1 LTLET
6 VADLR
11 ALIHAVDQRC
21 RQQMLGITDTCVS
34 ADEAPG
40 LCPVCGGDKWYVQ
53 KTTARHGKTLIHGQF
68 EARET
73 VRVCAAGCHHH
84 CGRLVTR
91 GAASLAN
98 HLLPASVVGYDVMVR
113 VGLERF
119 LRHRQRHEICT
130 LIEEEAGIRISSGEV
145 SALARRFVHYLARLH
160 HARAERLK
168 AALAS
173 DGGWPM
179 HVDATGEDGRGTL
192 LLVMAGWRQWVL
204 GAWKISTERAE
215 LILPCL
221 LETVHTFGAPCAA
234 MRDLGRAMTPAL
246 DDLVS
251 ALELPIPVLACHQH
265 FLADVGKDLLEAAHA
280 QLRGLFRATKVR
292 PKLRA
297 LVRDLGR
304 QLGPSIADARK
315 AVRQWQSMAQS
326 GHGIASGED
335 GLAIVRALAQWTLDY
350 QAQASGFDY
359 PFDRPYL
366 DLYERCL
373 TTLRATDALLRNPP
387 EDKKVKGALERL
399 QRYLAPVDC
408 EVPFRQITAR
418 LRRRAALFDELR
430 GVLRLA
436 TTPQEQETEHDLER
450 MQEKLNELVASLKKR
465 RPARGP
471 AQDIRQAIDIVL
483 KHIDSHGAN
492 LWGHA
497 IRLPQSAGGG
507 VRLIARTN
515 FLAENFFGQLKHDER
530 RRSGRKNL
538 THDLEHLPAEAALV
552 YNLEHADYVDLMCG
566 SLDRLAEAFAHL
578 DQDQREQHL
587 RGLPSDDPQQ
597 DLGHVLQ
604 LESASLSTA
613 DRRVIRTEEMD
624 RRVAAAAKSSAPH
637 RRH

>member
-1 LTLET
+1 
-6 VADLR
+6 
-11 ALIHAVDQRC
+11 
-21 RQQMLGITDTCVS
+21 
-34 ADEAPG
+34 
-40 LCPVCGGDKWYVQ
+40 
-53 KTTARHGKTLIHGQF
+53 
-68 EARET
+68 
-73 VRVCAAGCHHH
+73 
-84 CGRLVTR
+84 
-91 GAASLAN
+91 
-98 HLLPASVVGYDVMVR
+98 MVR

-119 LRHRQRHEICT
+119 LRHRQRPEICA
-130 LIEEEAGIRISSGEV
+130 LIEDEAGIRISTGEV
-145 SALARRFVHYLARLH
+145 SALSRRFVHYLARLH
-160 HARAERLK
+160 QARAERLK

-204 GAWKISTERAE
+204 GAWKVSTERAE

-221 LETVHTFGAPCAA
+221 RETVRTFGAPCAA
-234 MRDLGRAMTPAL
+234 MRDLGRAITPAI

-251 ALELPIPVLACHQH
+251 ELAFPIPVLACHQH
-265 FLADVGKDLLEAAHA
+265 FLADIGKDLLEPPHA
-280 QLRGLFRATKVR
+280 KLRGLFRSTKVL

-304 QLGPSIADARK
+304 KLGPSIDDARA

-326 GHGIASGED
+326 GHGIESGDD
-335 GLAIVRALAQWTLDY
+335 GLAIVRAVAQWTLDY
-350 QAQASGFDY
+350 KAAASGLDY

-373 TTLRATDALLRNPP
+373 TTLRATDAWLRNPP
-387 EDKKVKGALERL
+387 EDKKIKAALERL

-408 EVPFRQITAR
+408 EVPFRQISAR

-430 GVLRLA
+430 GVLRWA
-436 TTPQEQETEHDLER
+436 TTPPQDETEHDLQR
-450 MQEKLNELVASLKKR
+450 MQEKLNELVASLNKR
-465 RPARGP
+465 RPERGP
-471 AQDIRQAIDIVL
+471 GRDIREAIDIIL
-483 KHIDSHGAN
+483 KHIDTHGTN

-497 IRLPQSAGGG
+497 IRLPKIAGGG
-507 VRLIARTN
+507 VRLISRTN
-515 FLAENFFGQLKHDER
+515 FPAENFFGALKHDER

-538 THDLEHLPAEAALV
+538 THDLEHLPAEAVLV
-552 YNLEHADYVDLMCG
+552 YNLEHPDYVTLLCG

-578 DQDQREQHL
+578 DHDQRDKHL
-587 RGLPSDDPQQ
+587 KGLPPDDPQQ
-597 DLGHVLQ
+597 DLRSVLQ

-624 RRVAAAAKSSAPH
+624 RRIAAAAKSRAPH

>member
-1 LTLET
+1 
-6 VADLR
+6 
-11 ALIHAVDQRC
+11 
-21 RQQMLGITDTCVS
+21 
-34 ADEAPG
+34 
-40 LCPVCGGDKWYVQ
+40 
-53 KTTARHGKTLIHGQF
+53 
-68 EARET
+68 
-73 VRVCAAGCHHH
+73 
-84 CGRLVTR
+84 
-91 GAASLAN
+91 
-98 HLLPASVVGYDVMVR
+98 
-113 VGLERF
+113 
-119 LRHRQRHEICT
+119 
-130 LIEEEAGIRISSGEV
+130 
-145 SALARRFVHYLARLH
+145 
-160 HARAERLK
+160 LK

-192 LLVMAGWRQWVL
+192 LLVMAGWRHWVL
-204 GAWKISTERAE
+204 GAWKISTERAA

-221 LETVHTFGAPCAA
+221 RETVRTFGAPCAA
-234 MRDLGRAMTPAL
+234 MRDLGRAMTPAI

-251 ALELPIPVLACHQH
+251 ELALSIPVLACHQH
-265 FLADVGKDLLEAAHA
+265 FLADVGKDLLEASHA
-280 QLRGLFRATKVR
+280 QLRGLFRSTKVR

-304 QLGPSIADARK
+304 KLGSSIADART
-315 AVRQWQSMAQS
+315 AVCQWQSMTRAGYGIPS
-326 GHGIASGED
+326 GDD

-350 QAQASGFDY
+350 KAEASGLDY

-373 TTLRATDALLRNPP
+373 TTLRATDAFLRNPP
-387 EDKKVKGALERL
+387 EDKQVKGALERL
-399 QRYLAPVDC
+399 RRYLAPVDC

-436 TTPQEQETEHDLER
+436 TTPQEDETEYDLQR

-471 AQDIRQAIDIVL
+471 ARDIRQAIDIIL

-497 IRLPQSAGGG
+497 IRLPQSAGG

-538 THDLEHLPAEAALV
+538 TKDLEHLPAEAALV
-552 YNLEHADYVDLMCG
+552 YNLEHADYVALMCG
-566 SLDRLAEAFAHL
+566 SLDRLPEAFAHL
-578 DQDQREQHL
+578 DHDQREQYL
-587 RGLPSDDPQQ
+587 RGLPAHDPQP
-597 DLGHVLQ
+597 DLGSVLQ

-624 RRVAAAAKSSAPH
+624 RRVAAAAKSGAPN
-637 RRH
+637 RRL

>member
-1 LTLET
+1 MI
-6 VADLR
+6 R
-11 ALIHAVDQRC
+11 AAEQRC
-21 RQQMLGITDTCVS
+21 RQQILGTTDTCVS
-34 ADEAPG
+34 VNEEPG
-40 LCPVCGGDKWYVQ
+40 RCPVCGGDRWFVQ
-53 KTTARHGKTLIHGQF
+53 KTRVRHGKTLTHGQF

-73 VRVCAAGCHHH
+73 VRVCATGCRHS
-84 CGRLVTR
+84 GGLLVTR
-91 GAASLAN
+91 GAGSLTK
-98 HLLPASVVGYDVMVR
+98 HLLPASVVGYDIMVR

-119 LRHRQRHEICT
+119 LRHRQRQEICA
-130 LIEEEAGIRISSGEV
+130 LIEDEAGIRISTGEV
-145 SALARRFVHYLARLH
+145 SALSRRFVHYLARLH
-160 HARAERLK
+160 QARAERLK
-168 AALAS
+168 TALAI

-192 LLVMAGWRQWVL
+192 LLVLAGWRQWVL

-221 LETVHTFGAPCAA
+221 RETVRTFGAPCAA
-234 MRDLGRAMTPAL
+234 MRDLGRAMTPAING
-246 DDLVS
+246 LVS
-251 ALELPIPVLACHQH
+251 ELALSIPVLACHQH
-265 FLADVGKDLLEAAHA
+265 FLADVGKDLLEASHA
-280 QLRGLFRATKVR
+280 QLRGLFRSTKVR

-304 QLGPSIADARK
+304 KLGPSIEDART

-326 GHGIASGED
+326 GHAIESGDD

-350 QAQASGFDY
+350 KAQASGLDY

-373 TTLRATDALLRNPP
+373 TTLRATDAFLRNPP
-387 EDKKVKGALERL
+387 EDKQVKGALERL
-399 QRYLAPVDC
+399 QRCLAPVDC

-436 TTPQEQETEHDLER
+436 TTPQQDETEDDLQR

-465 RPARGP
+465 RPERGP
-471 AQDIRQAIDIVL
+471 AQDIRQAIDVIL
-483 KHIDSHGAN
+483 KHIDTHGAN

-497 IRLPQSAGGG
+497 IRLPESAG

-515 FLAENFFGQLKHDER
+515 FPAENFFGQLKHDER

-538 THDLEHLPAEAALV
+538 TQDLEHLPAEAALV
-552 YNLEHADYVDLMCG
+552 YNLEHADYVTLICG

-578 DQDQREQHL
+578 DHEQREKHL
-587 RGLPSDDPQQ
+587 KGLPPDDPQQ
-597 DLGHVLQ
+597 DLRSVLQ

-624 RRVAAAAKSSAPH
+624 RRIAAAARSRAPH

>member
-1 LTLET
+1 MTLDTLAE
-6 VADLR
+6 LR
-11 ALIHAVDQRC
+11 TLIRSIGQRC
-21 RQQMLGITDTCVS
+21 RQQILGTTDTCVA

-40 LCPVCGGDKWYVQ
+40 ICPVCGGDRWFVQ
-53 KTTARHGKTLIHGQF
+53 KSRARHGKTLTHGQF

-73 VRVCAAGCHHH
+73 VRVCAAGCHHS
-84 CGRLVTR
+84 GGLLVTQ
-91 GAASLAN
+91 GGGSLAK

-113 VGLERF
+113 VGVERF
-119 LRHRQRHEICT
+119 LRHRQRQEICA
-130 LIEEEAGIRISSGEV
+130 LIEDEAGIRISTGEV

-160 HARAERLK
+160 QARAQRLK

-221 LETVHTFGAPCAA
+221 LETARTFGAPCAA
-234 MRDLGRAMTPAL
+234 MRDLGRAMTPAI

-251 ALELPIPVLACHQH
+251 QLALPIPVLACHQH
-265 FLADVGKDLLEAAHA
+265 FLADVGKDLLEASHA
-280 QLRGLFRATKVR
+280 QLRGLFRASKVR

-304 QLGPSIADARK
+304 KLGPSVADARK

-326 GHGIASGED
+326 GQDIAWGDD
-335 GLAIVRALAQWTLDY
+335 GLAIVRARAQCTLDY

-359 PFDRPYL
+359 PFGRPYL

-373 TTLRATDALLRNPP
+373 TTLHATDAFLRNPP

-408 EVPFRQITAR
+408 EMPFRQITAR

-436 TTPQEQETEHDLER
+436 TTRQENETEHDLQR

-465 RPARGP
+465 RPERGP
-471 AQDIRQAIDIVL
+471 AQDIRQAIDIIL

-538 THDLEHLPAEAALV
+538 TQDLEHLPPQAALV
-552 YNLEHADYVDLMCG
+552 YNLEHADYVALICG

-578 DQDQREQHL
+578 DHDQREKHL

-597 DLGHVLQ
+597 DLGTVLQ

-613 DRRVIRTEEMD
+613 DRRVIRSEQMD
-624 RRVAAAAKSSAPH
+624 RRVVAAAKSGAPR